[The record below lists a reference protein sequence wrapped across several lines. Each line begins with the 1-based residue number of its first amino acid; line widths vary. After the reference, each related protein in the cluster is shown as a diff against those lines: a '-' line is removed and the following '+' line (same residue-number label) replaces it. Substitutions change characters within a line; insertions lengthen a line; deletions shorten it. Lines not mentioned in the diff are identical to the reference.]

1 MPRELMIQQ
10 PFDLA
15 LSLEMGQAFRWRRVG
30 DENRDWGNPP
40 ERWRDGDGWY
50 SGVLGDYLVHIR
62 RTRYGVEYRV
72 GDGDG
77 ERDDVD
83 LSQRLHHYFRL
94 GDDIDAIHAELVRD
108 PVLARA
114 VERYP
119 GMRLLRQ
126 EPWECLVSYL
136 CSGINSVR
144 SIQRSVERIAKLSRR
159 TVNLDGDVRHAFP
172 TAEEVDAQ
180 GPEALPSLGLE
191 RARNISAIAGKV
203 AGDPPMLERLAEPS
217 VTGPEAVERL
227 GQHRGVG
234 PKIGGCI
241 ALMSLDKLD
250 AFPVDRWIQRALAD
264 CDLSEMPA
272 GRVPL
277 AEKVKRGERL
287 TPAQQYRVAEWAR
300 GHFGR
305 YAGYAGQLLFH
316 WVEPHKE
323 QAGRTGGCPVCGT
336 A

>member
-10 PFDLA
+10 PFNLA
-15 LSLEMGQAFRWRRVG
+15 LSLEMGQAFRWR
-30 DENRDWGNPP
+30 
-40 ERWRDGDGWY
+40 
-50 SGVLGDYLVHIR
+50 
-62 RTRYGVEYRV
+62 RV

-83 LSQRLHHYFRL
+83 LSQRLHDYFRL
-94 GDDIDAIHAELVRD
+94 GDDIDAIHTELVRD

-191 RARNISAIAGKV
+191 QARNISAIAGKV